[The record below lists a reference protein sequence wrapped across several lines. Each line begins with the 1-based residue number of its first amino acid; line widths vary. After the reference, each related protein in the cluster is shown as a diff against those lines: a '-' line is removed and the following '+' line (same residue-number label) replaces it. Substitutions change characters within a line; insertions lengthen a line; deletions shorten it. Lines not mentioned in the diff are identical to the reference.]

1 MIPTMRRVSFESCE
15 TLTQSE
21 FAEWV
26 MGLSDD
32 NHYELLNGRVV
43 MEPPAGWPHGRVG
56 ARILGRVLELVEREG
71 LGEVFDASQGFEL
84 PSGDTVEPDV
94 SFVSAER
101 LAAGPAP
108 RPGKFLAVVPDLIVE
123 VLSPSN
129 AWRDR
134 GEKKGIYEGTGVREY
149 WLADP
154 RAGRIVRFARGEDG
168 RFDGGT
174 VAERGE
180 HLESAILPGLR
191 VAVDDVLP

>member
-1 MIPTMRRVSFESCE
+1 MPTMRRVSFESCE

-26 MGLSDD
+26 MGLADD

-56 ARILGRVLELVEREG
+56 ARISSRLMQAAEKAGR
-71 LGEVFDASQGFEL
+71 GEVFDASQGFEL

-101 LAAGPAP
+101 FAAAAKP
-108 RPGKFLAVVPDLIVE
+108 RPGKFLRMVPDLIVE

-134 GEKKGIYEGTGVREY
+134 GEKKGIYEQAGVREY

-168 RFDGGT
+168 RFDRGT
-174 VAERGE
+174 IAERGE
-180 HLESAILPGLR
+180 ELESAILAGLR